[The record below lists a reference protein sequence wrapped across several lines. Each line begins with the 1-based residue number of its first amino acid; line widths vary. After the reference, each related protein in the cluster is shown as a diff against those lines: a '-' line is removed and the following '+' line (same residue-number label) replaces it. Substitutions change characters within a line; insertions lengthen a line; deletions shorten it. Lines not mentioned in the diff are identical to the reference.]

1 MSAEEPERLYLL
13 HLCLHGL
20 VRGTNPEL
28 GRDHDTG
35 GQVTYVLELA
45 RALGRSPRV
54 ERVDLVTRLVE
65 DPAVSAQYAVPEE
78 PVGEKVRIVRL
89 PFGPK
94 RYLRKELLWPHL
106 PALVDRLIDFLRAQ
120 ERLPNLIHTHYADA
134 GYVGV
139 RLSQLLGIPLVH
151 TGHSLGRTKR
161 SRLLASGRSEAN
173 LERQFRF
180 SLRIAAEEEI
190 LDNAR
195 LVLASTRQEVDQQW
209 GEYETFRPTR
219 FAVIPPGVDTSRFS
233 PPGTHRARTSFP
245 AMDRWLREP
254 HLPLVLA
261 ISRPAPKKNLP
272 ALVEAFGRDP
282 ALREQANLAI
292 FAGVRDDVAT
302 TEEEAKAVYTDLLLA
317 ADRHDLWGSIA
328 LPKRHAPEDV
338 PEIYRVAAQR
348 RGVFVNPALT
358 EPFGLTLLEAAASG
372 LPVIATSDGG
382 PREILAN
389 CRNGL
394 LVDPLDVD
402 ALSRALHE
410 SLADP
415 TRWSAWSR
423 NGLRRVRDTYSW
435 DGHVERYLGL
445 CGTLLRRERKS
456 LRRRHAALRASPL
469 SRLADASHVF
479 VTDIDDTLVGDEE
492 ALERLLV
499 WRRAN
504 APRVAFGVA
513 TGRSFPRTLDILD
526 AWKVPMPDVLV
537 TAVGTEIRFAPDL
550 KPDRAW
556 EGHIRHGW
564 RRDEV
569 VRALAGAP
577 GLKKQPAANDGP
589 YKASWDVLPGR
600 SVDLEGLRR
609 LLRVRGLS
617 ARLVFSQGKHVDV
630 LPVRASKGLAV
641 RFLAFRLGLPLESFL
656 VSGDSGNDLEMLVGD
671 TMAVVVGNHKPELEE
686 LRGRD
691 RVYFASAPFAGGIL
705 EGIEHYRFAVEDPC

>member
-1 MSAEEPERLYLL
+1 MTGGLYLL
-13 HLCLHGL
+13 HLSLHGL
-20 VRGTNPEL
+20 VRGRDLEL
-28 GRDHDTG
+28 GRDPDTG

-54 ERVDLVTRLVE
+54 ARVDLVTRLVE
-65 DPAVSAQYAVPEE
+65 DPSVDASYAAPEE
-78 PVGEKVRIVRL
+78 PLGTRARLVRL

-106 PALVDRLIDFLRAQ
+106 PALVDRLVDFLRAQ
-120 ERLPNLIHTHYADA
+120 ERLPHVIHSHYADA

-161 SRLLASGRSEAN
+161 SRLLASGRLESN

-180 SLRIAAEEEI
+180 AQRIAAEEEV
-190 LDNAR
+190 LENAR
-195 LVLASTRQEVDQQW
+195 LVLASTRQEVEEQW
-209 GEYETFRPTR
+209 GEYPGFRPAR
-219 FAVIPPGVDTSRFS
+219 FAVVPPGVDTSRFS
-233 PPGTHRARTSFP
+233 PPSPLRARTSFP
-245 AMDRWLREP
+245 AIDRWLRDP

-261 ISRPAPKKNLP
+261 ISRPSPKKNLP

-282 ALREQANLAI
+282 VLRERANLAI
-292 FAGVRDDVAT
+292 FAGTREDIARADEEGRGVL
-302 TEEEAKAVYTDLLLA
+302 TELLLA
-317 ADRHDLWGSIA
+317 ADRHDLWGSFA
-328 LPKRHAPEDV
+328 LPKWHAAEDV
-338 PEIYRVAAQR
+338 PEIYRTATRR
-348 RGVFVNPALT
+348 RGLFVNAAVT

-372 LPVIATSDGG
+372 LPVVATADGG
-382 PREILAN
+382 PRDILAN

-402 ALSRALHE
+402 AISRALHE
-410 SLADP
+410 GLADP
-415 TRWSAWSR
+415 ARWSHWSR
-423 NGLRRVRDTYSW
+423 NGLRRVRETYSW
-435 DGHVERYLGL
+435 DGHVERYLSL
-445 CGTLLRRERKS
+445 CGRILHRDRKA
-456 LRRRHAALRASPL
+456 LRRRHAALGASPL
-469 SRLADASHVF
+469 AQLADASHLL
-479 VTDIDDTLVGDEE
+479 VTDIDDTLIGDAE
-492 ALERLLV
+492 ALGRLLA

-513 TGRSFPRTLDILD
+513 TGRSFARTLEVLEE
-526 AWKVPMPDVLV
+526 WKVPLPEVLV
-537 TAVGTEIRFAPDL
+537 TSVGTEIRFAPDL

-569 VRALAGAP
+569 VRALAAAP
-577 GLKKQPAANDGP
+577 GLKKQPEENDGP

-600 SVDLEGLRR
+600 HVDLQGIRR
-609 LLRVRGLS
+609 LLRGRGLS
-617 ARLVFSQGKHVDV
+617 ARLVFSQGRFLDV

-641 RFLAFRLGLPLESFL
+641 RFLAYRLGLPLESFL

-691 RVYFASAPFAGGIL
+691 RVYFATAPFAGGIL
-705 EGIEHYRFAVEDPC
+705 EGIEHYRFATEDPC